1 VPSESV
7 EVAGES
13 DAAFERAK
21 LELRIKELS
30 EQLSE
35 ATSRAAAL
43 HYRLAQ
49 VAEDRNALEM
59 NLSGERGANLLSQQV
74 IVELRQEVEQLK
86 AAAAQA
92 GKGRA

>member
-1 VPSESV
+1 V
-7 EVAGES
+7 
-13 DAAFERAK
+13 AFERAK

-49 VAEDRNALEM
+49 VAEDRNALEL
-59 NLSGERGANLLSQQV
+59 NLNGERGANQLSQRV
-74 IVELRQEVEQLK
+74 ILELRREVEQLK
-86 AAAAQA
+86 ADSVKAKQ
-92 GKGRA
+92 GRVSR

>member
-1 VPSESV
+1 MQGPLET
-7 EVAGES
+7 AGGGN
-13 DAAFERAK
+13 
-21 LELRIKELS
+21 
-30 EQLSE
+30 
-35 ATSRAAAL
+35 SRAAAL

-59 NLSGERGANLLSQQV
+59 NLSGERGANLLSQRV
-74 IVELRQEVEQLK
+74 VLELRQEVDQLT